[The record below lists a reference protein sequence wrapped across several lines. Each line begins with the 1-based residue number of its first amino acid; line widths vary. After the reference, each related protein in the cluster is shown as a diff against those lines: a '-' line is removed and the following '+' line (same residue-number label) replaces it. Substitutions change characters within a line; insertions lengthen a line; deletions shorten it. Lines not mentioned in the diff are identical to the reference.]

1 MNWRKFEGSRCRC
14 FLTDAFTRHHDCD
27 ALMPKFSVTVPHQ
40 MGREA
45 AQEKLDR
52 LMTRVSEMYRDQVKD
67 IEQSWEG
74 NTLNFSFRTMGMTIS
89 GKSIV
94 EENQV
99 DVKGDLPFAAMLF
112 KGKIENDIRSQLV
125 KLLS

>member
-1 MNWRKFEGSRCRC
+1 
-14 FLTDAFTRHHDCD
+14 
-27 ALMPKFSVTVPHQ
+27 MPKFSVTVPHQ

-45 AQEKLDR
+45 AKEKLDR
-52 LMTRVSEMYRDQVKD
+52 LMTRVSELYRDQVKD
-67 IEQSWEG
+67 IEQQWDG

-89 GKSIV
+89 GKTIV

-99 DVKGDLPFAAMLF
+99 DVKGYLPFAAMLF
-112 KGKIENDIRSQLV
+112 KGKIENDIRTQLV